1 MSDVIM
7 KSIFRTGSIVVIV
20 AGALM
25 TFLGEF
31 SDMEGMYFIM
41 GPIVMILGIIFL
53 ITGIFSKG
61 VADSNHGKTFGII
74 MILGGILGIA
84 GIFIPEMG
92 GIVSIVGAVF
102 ILLIFLIWP
111 CCCCQSQKDLSTQV
125 IGVASSHDR
134 ISIGEISGITG
145 LDEKTVRES
154 IYEAIGTGRLRGKI
168 EGDTFVRGAPSTTT
182 YAAPATTTRER
193 EIVKVL
199 VICPYCGAKTEQGI
213 GKCQNCQADL

>member
-1 MSDVIM
+1 MSDMIM
-7 KSIFRTGSIVVIV
+7 KSLFRTGSIFVIV

-31 SDMEGMYFIM
+31 SDMEGMYMIM
-41 GPIVMILGIIFL
+41 GPIVMIVGIIFL

-111 CCCCQSQKDLSTQV
+111 CCCCQSQKDLSIQV
-125 IGVASSHDR
+125 IGVASSHDT

-145 LDEKTVRES
+145 LDAKVVRDS
-154 IYEAIGTGRLRGKI
+154 LYEAIGTGRLRGKL
-168 EGDTFVRGAPSTTT
+168 EGDTFVRAATTT
-182 YAAPATTTRER
+182 YAAPATSTTRER

>member
-31 SDMEGMYFIM
+31 SDMEGMYMIM
-41 GPIVMILGIIFL
+41 GPIVLILGIFFL
-53 ITGIFSKG
+53 ITGIFLKG

-74 MILGGILGIA
+74 MILGSILGIA

-154 IYEAIGTGRLRGKI
+154 IYEAIGTGRLRGKL